1 MSKRESIIRY
11 FLIIKK
17 LRQQAATFSEISDY
31 LNRESEL
38 QGYNF
43 TISKRTFQRDMEDIG
58 SIYNIDIKYDFSRK
72 LYFIDLDQQT
82 EMSNRIFEAFDI
94 FNALNT
100 SEQIGSYIHFENR
113 RSQGTENL
121 YSLLLAI
128 KRNVQIK
135 FSYHKFWENKSSLR
149 TVEPFALKE
158 FKNRWYLLANDLG
171 DKKVKTFALDRLSE
185 LEISNNKF
193 QRPTNFNVNDYF
205 KHCFGIISTNTP
217 EPLEVVLSFNPLQGN
232 YVKTL
237 PIHESQVVLIDNEQ
251 EFRIKITL
259 YLTHDFFMEILSFGD
274 NVKIIEPPSLITKIS
289 ETSKRILKLYS

>member
-11 FLIIKK
+11 FRIIKK
-17 LRQQAATFSEISDY
+17 SRQQAATFSEISDY

-121 YSLLLAI
+121 YNLLLAI

-171 DKKVKTFALDRLSE
+171 DIKVKTFALDRLSE
-185 LEISNNKF
+185 LEVSNHKF
-193 QRPTNFNVNDYF
+193 QRSTNFNVNDYF
-205 KHCFGIISTNTP
+205 KHCFGIISPNTP
-217 EPLEVVLSFNPLQGN
+217 EPLEVVLSFNPLQGK
-232 YVKTL
+232 YIKTL

-251 EFRIKITL
+251 ELRIKIML

-289 ETSKRILKLYS
+289 ETSKRIIKLYS

>member
-100 SEQIGSYIHFENR
+100 SEQTGSYIHFENR

-121 YSLLLAI
+121 YNLLLAI

-149 TVEPFALKE
+149 TVEPFALQE

-185 LEISNNKF
+185 LEVSNHKF

-205 KHCFGIISTNTP
+205 KHCFGIISPNTP

-289 ETSKRILKLYS
+289 ETSKHILKLYS

>member
-135 FSYHKFWENKSSLR
+135 FSYHKFWENKNSLR
-149 TVEPFALKE
+149 TAEPFALKE

-185 LEISNNKF
+185 LEVSNHKF

-205 KHCFGIISTNTP
+205 KHCFGIISPNTP

-232 YVKTL
+232 YIKTL
-237 PIHESQVVLIDNEQ
+237 PIHESQVILIDNEQ

>member
-82 EMSNRIFEAFDI
+82 EISSRIFEAFDI

-121 YSLLLAI
+121 YNLLLAI

-185 LEISNNKF
+185 LEVSNHKF
-193 QRPTNFNVNDYF
+193 QRPTNFNVHDYF
-205 KHCFGIISTNTP
+205 KHCFGIISPNTP

-232 YVKTL
+232 YIKTL
-237 PIHESQVVLIDNEQ
+237 PIHESQVILIDNEQ

>member
-82 EMSNRIFEAFDI
+82 EISSRIFEAFDI

-128 KRNVQIK
+128 KKNVQIK

-158 FKNRWYLLANDLG
+158 FKNRWYLLANDLS
-171 DKKVKTFALDRLSE
+171 DKKVKTF
-185 LEISNNKF
+185 
-193 QRPTNFNVNDYF
+193 P
-205 KHCFGIISTNTP
+205 
-217 EPLEVVLSFNPLQGN
+217 
-232 YVKTL
+232 
-237 PIHESQVVLIDNEQ
+237 
-251 EFRIKITL
+251 
-259 YLTHDFFMEILSFGD
+259 
-274 NVKIIEPPSLITKIS
+274 
-289 ETSKRILKLYS
+289 